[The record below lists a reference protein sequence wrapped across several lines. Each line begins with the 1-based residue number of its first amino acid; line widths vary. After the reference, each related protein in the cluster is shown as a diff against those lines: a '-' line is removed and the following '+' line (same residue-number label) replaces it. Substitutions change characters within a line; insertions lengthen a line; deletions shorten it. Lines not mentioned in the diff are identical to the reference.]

1 MGWGL
6 HPTALI
12 TTHLHSGALVE
23 LMPETPLDVPL
34 YFQENRAASALMEG
48 LSRAVLK
55 AAQNSLITQ
64 TTGIL
69 IG

>member
-6 HPTALI
+6 HPLTLI
-12 TTHLHSGALVE
+12 APHLQSGALLEVV
-23 LMPETPLDVPL
+23 PDTPLAVPL
-34 YFQENRAASALMEG
+34 YWQETRAASAVMEG

-64 TTGIL
+64 TTGIR